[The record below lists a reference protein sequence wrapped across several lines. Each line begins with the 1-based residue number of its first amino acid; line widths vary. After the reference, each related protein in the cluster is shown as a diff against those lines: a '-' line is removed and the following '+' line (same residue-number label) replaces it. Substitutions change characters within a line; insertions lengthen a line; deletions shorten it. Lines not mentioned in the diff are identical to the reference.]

1 MEKKIK
7 NIAIIWENVKYGG
20 MNTFI
25 ENLINSKELKNIK
38 INLITNKN
46 NEGIQSLKN
55 NIKNKNYKLI
65 TYNSFNVVNVNNY
78 LIKLI
83 FWTFRP
89 LFLIASIIQ
98 TYLILKNNKPEII
111 LATCGGYGNFRTDST
126 SLISAKFLNIKG
138 RILNIHHSYTAPRM
152 WNFFLKYID
161 KRIRNSST
169 NLIFNSKAVKLS
181 VQNNTMLLNTGK
193 KFDIIHL
200 GVSIYRSNQNRINL
214 NRIFKTKKKNTLKIG
229 ILSRVE
235 TGKGHYDMI
244 EAFSRLSENM
254 KKNFQVFFV
263 GPLDANELK
272 KINKNL
278 KKLNLNKFFKVT
290 GFLNCDSLH
299 IIKKLD
305 LVLSLS
311 TSFEGFG
318 LSIAEAL
325 MAKKP
330 IVATKVGAVTEFL
343 NNKNSKLIN
352 PGNINQIKSSLEDF
366 YKNKKKWKGKALI
379 GHKTII
385 KKFTSEIT
393 AKKYIENFKII
404 IDR

>member
-1 MEKKIK
+1 M
-7 NIAIIWENVKYGG
+7 
-20 MNTFI
+20 
-25 ENLINSKELKNIK
+25 
-38 INLITNKN
+38 
-46 NEGIQSLKN
+46 
-55 NIKNKNYKLI
+55 
-65 TYNSFNVVNVNNY
+65 
-78 LIKLI
+78 
-83 FWTFRP
+83 
-89 LFLIASIIQ
+89 
-98 TYLILKNNKPEII
+98 
-111 LATCGGYGNFRTDST
+111 
-126 SLISAKFLNIKG
+126 
-138 RILNIHHSYTAPRM
+138 
-152 WNFFLKYID
+152 
-161 KRIRNSST
+161 
-169 NLIFNSKAVKLS
+169 
-181 VQNNTMLLNTGK
+181 
-193 KFDIIHL
+193 
-200 GVSIYRSNQNRINL
+200 
-214 NRIFKTKKKNTLKIG
+214 KIG

-352 PGNINQIKSSLEDF
+352 PGNINQIKYSLEDF
-366 YKNKKKWKGKALI
+366 YKNKKKWKSKALI

>member
-1 MEKKIK
+1 M
-7 NIAIIWENVKYGG
+7 
-20 MNTFI
+20 
-25 ENLINSKELKNIK
+25 
-38 INLITNKN
+38 
-46 NEGIQSLKN
+46 
-55 NIKNKNYKLI
+55 
-65 TYNSFNVVNVNNY
+65 VNVNNY

>member
-193 KFDIIHL
+193 KSEIIHL

-343 NNKNSKLIN
+343 NNKNAKLIN
-352 PGNINQIKSSLEDF
+352 PGNINQRKFSLEDF
-366 YKNKKKWKGKALI
+366 YKNKKKWKSKALI

>member
-214 NRIFKTKKKNTLKIG
+214 NRIFKTKKK
-229 ILSRVE
+229 IL
-235 TGKGHYDMI
+235 
-244 EAFSRLSENM
+244 
-254 KKNFQVFFV
+254 
-263 GPLDANELK
+263 
-272 KINKNL
+272 
-278 KKLNLNKFFKVT
+278 
-290 GFLNCDSLH
+290 
-299 IIKKLD
+299 
-305 LVLSLS
+305 
-311 TSFEGFG
+311 
-318 LSIAEAL
+318 
-325 MAKKP
+325 
-330 IVATKVGAVTEFL
+330 
-343 NNKNSKLIN
+343 
-352 PGNINQIKSSLEDF
+352 
-366 YKNKKKWKGKALI
+366 
-379 GHKTII
+379 
-385 KKFTSEIT
+385 
-393 AKKYIENFKII
+393 
-404 IDR
+404 